1 MAEPLRLIALTGRA
15 GAGKDSVAAT
25 LVRHR
30 NYRTIAFADAL
41 REEIAAAWRIDA
53 RMLMDPATKEWDI
66 PALALGMCGEPEF
79 VKWRVHAF
87 DDDLTDP
94 CSPRWVMQRW
104 GDWQR
109 RSNPD
114 HYADIVVAWL
124 RRQVG
129 TGWTRLLVTD
139 VRFANE
145 LARLRD
151 TSDRFRLVRIHR
163 PDGRPQPA
171 RAHASETELANV
183 DADYDLLNTGSLEDL
198 VSATL
203 RMEGVLYANHE
214 VRHG

>member
-87 DDDLTDP
+87 DDDLADP

-104 GDWQR
+104 GDFKR
-109 RSNPD
+109 RADPD
-114 HYADIVVAWL
+114 HYARIVARWL
-124 RRQVG
+124 GRQVG
-129 TGWTRLLVTD
+129 SGWTRLVVTD

-145 LARLRD
+145 LQHLRGL
-151 TSDRFRLVRIHR
+151 SDRVRLVRVHR
-163 PDGRPQPA
+163 PGGGPQPA

-183 DADYDLLNTGSLEDL
+183 DADHDLLNTGSLEDL
-198 VSATL
+198 VSAVL
-203 RMEGVLYANHE
+203 RMEGALYADSP
-214 VRHG
+214 